1 LNVSTFIFRFKN
13 KNRYKEA
20 HPIDTISAMDT
31 SLNFVALL
39 ETNPITRLKGDYNNR
54 FINRVKETFTEKQ
67 QQLFVASLYC
77 FLNYHPTNDF
87 VIDLDNI
94 WQWLGFQQKYH
105 AKYLLEK
112 YYKEG
117 VDFLIPNIQDKTK
130 EGRGGQNR
138 QSFLLNIETFKM
150 LCIKAN
156 TKKAHEIHKYFIK
169 LEELLQ
175 TIVLEETNELR
186 LQLEQANEKMALMEM
201 SRKVPIIYVY
211 NTDMLVKEHTLLKIG
226 ITQCIAE
233 RIIPYKTISPR
244 GQVVFQ
250 KEIDDGINLKTFERS
265 IHDKLAPFRVNSEV
279 FCMNAEE
286 AIACILAEYNM
297 YKIMKNTNIS
307 ERSEQIKQLH
317 YFMENG
323 HELVTKVPTHDEGT
337 QTEFNE
343 MIPATTPLLLDNQDM
358 LERFDAF
365 IQDHCIVRPDV
376 QVSAKDI
383 VGQYRLHCQEA
394 KKEITQ
400 GFTDYLKRR
409 FVYGR
414 LTEQTKD
421 QVVLGF
427 FGVVLKPIVYQ
438 KGPVTSDEETAV
450 FEKCVFT
457 PAGTM
462 LFADIWEAYV
472 DWKRVMKKPVDEA
485 QDPKKLK
492 QYLKSSPY
500 TLFDTVWSSG
510 GSGQGFYGIKLK
522 RDVKHHRTS
531 STGCAIVKKNT
542 DGMVLCEYD
551 TIAKAAAEESMCPAK
566 MSRSVKNRITFGT
579 GDFLYYYEKK
589 PRS

>member
-1 LNVSTFIFRFKN
+1 
-13 KNRYKEA
+13 
-20 HPIDTISAMDT
+20 MDT

-54 FINRVKETFTEKQ
+54 FINRIKETFTEDQ

-130 EGRGGQNR
+130 EGHGGQNR
-138 QSFLLNIETFKM
+138 QSILLNIETFKM

-156 TKKAHEIHKYFIK
+156 TNKAHEIHKYFIK

-175 TIVLEETNELR
+175 TIVLEECNELR
-186 LQLEQANEKMALMEM
+186 LQLEQIREENALIGL
-201 SRKVPIIYVY
+201 SRKVPTIYIF
-211 NTDMLVKEHTLLKIG
+211 NTDLQQKEHPLLKIG
-226 ITQCIAE
+226 ITHCIAD
-233 RIIPYKTISPR
+233 RIKPYKSINPR
-244 GQVVFQ
+244 GKLVFQ
-250 KEIDDGINLKTFERS
+250 KQIDEDINLKTFEHS
-265 IHDKLAPFRVNSEV
+265 VHDKLAPFRFNGEV
-279 FCMNAEE
+279 FCLHEEE
-286 AIACILAEYNM
+286 AITCVLTEYNT
-297 YKIMKNTNIS
+297 YKIFKNTNIS
-307 ERSEQIKQLH
+307 ERKHQVKELH
-317 YFMENG
+317 NFIISG
-323 HELVTKVPTHDEGT
+323 HETLSKIHTCDAST

-358 LERFDAF
+358 LQRFDAF

-551 TIAKAAAEESMCPAK
+551 TIAKAAAEESICPAK
-566 MSRSVKNRITFGT
+566 MSRSVKNRVTFGT